1 MSITVKITHT
11 RPSTDTAWFTQTEEF
26 TSKVAEFQSAG
37 HIISFNVDQSSDLQ
51 SIVTIVYSSEESQ
64 SIVESNSVIDSFYQ
78 AMISYH
84 SSNSITETRE

>member
-1 MSITVKITHT
+1 MMFYIYIFLCLICK
-11 RPSTDTAWFTQTEEF
+11 
-26 TSKVAEFQSAG
+26 
-37 HIISFNVDQSSDLQ
+37 NVDQSSNLQ